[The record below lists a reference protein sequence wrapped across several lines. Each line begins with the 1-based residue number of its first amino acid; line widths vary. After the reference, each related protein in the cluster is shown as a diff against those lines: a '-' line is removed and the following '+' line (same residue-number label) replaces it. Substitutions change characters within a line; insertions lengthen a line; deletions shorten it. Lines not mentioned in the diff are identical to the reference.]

1 MKKNICSKGIF
12 KYYIIWDY
20 GNSCL
25 TIGEG
30 PNLKDFIYFIL
41 IMFGVF
47 LGKITE
53 NYKQE
58 SQNNFKSKIDYI
70 KNSEV
75 LNSIDT
81 LVTYRDSVLLIF
93 K

>member
-1 MKKNICSKGIF
+1 MILIIVISFIIIGVYVIINIS
-12 KYYIIWDY
+12 DA
-20 GNSCL
+20 
-25 TIGEG
+25 G
-30 PNLKDFIYFIL
+30 PDLKDFIYFLL
-41 IMFGVF
+41 IVFGVF
-47 LGKITE
+47 LGGIIE
-53 NYKQE
+53 DYKQE
-58 SQNNFKSKIDYI
+58 SQNNFKSKTDYI

>member
-1 MKKNICSKGIF
+1 MLLSVVISLIIIGVYVIINI
-12 KYYIIWDY
+12 
-20 GNSCL
+20 
-25 TIGEG
+25 IGEG

-41 IMFGVF
+41 IVFGVF
-47 LGKITE
+47 LGSIVE

-58 SQNNFKSKIDYI
+58 SQNSSKSKIDYI

>member
-1 MKKNICSKGIF
+1 MLLSVVISLIIIGVYVIINI
-12 KYYIIWDY
+12 
-20 GNSCL
+20 
-25 TIGEG
+25 IGGG

-41 IMFGVF
+41 IVFGVF

>member
-1 MKKNICSKGIF
+1 MLLIIVVSFIIIGVYVIINIIDEEF
-12 KYYIIWDY
+12 D
-20 GNSCL
+20 
-25 TIGEG
+25 
-30 PNLKDFIYFIL
+30 LKDHIYFIL
-41 IMFGVF
+41 ITLGIF
-47 LGKITE
+47 LGGMIE
-53 NYKQE
+53 DYKQE
-58 SQNNFKSKIDYI
+58 SQNSSKSKIDYT

>member
-1 MKKNICSKGIF
+1 MLLIIVISFIIIGVYVIINIIDK
-12 KYYIIWDY
+12 
-20 GNSCL
+20 
-25 TIGEG
+25 G

-41 IMFGVF
+41 IMFGIF

>member
-1 MKKNICSKGIF
+1 MLLSVVISLIIIGVYVIINI
-12 KYYIIWDY
+12 
-20 GNSCL
+20 
-25 TIGEG
+25 IGEG

-41 IMFGVF
+41 IVFGVF
-47 LGKITE
+47 LGSIMEK
-53 NYKQE
+53 YKQE
-58 SQNNFKSKIDYI
+58 SKNNFKSKIDYI

>member
-1 MKKNICSKGIF
+1 MLLSVVISLIIIGVYVIINI
-12 KYYIIWDY
+12 
-20 GNSCL
+20 
-25 TIGEG
+25 IGEG
-30 PNLKDFIYFIL
+30 PNLKDFIYFIP

-81 LVTYRDSVLLIF
+81 LVTYRDSVLFIF

>member
-1 MKKNICSKGIF
+1 MLLIIVISFIIIGVYVIINIIDK
-12 KYYIIWDY
+12 
-20 GNSCL
+20 
-25 TIGEG
+25 G

-41 IMFGVF
+41 IMLGVF
-47 LGKITE
+47 LGSMIE
-53 NYKQE
+53 DYKQE
-58 SQNNFKSKIDYI
+58 SQNSFKSKIDHT

-75 LNSIDT
+75 LNNIDT

>member
-1 MKKNICSKGIF
+1 MLLSVVISLIIISVYVIINI
-12 KYYIIWDY
+12 
-20 GNSCL
+20 
-25 TIGEG
+25 IGKG

-41 IMFGVF
+41 IVFGVF
-47 LGKITE
+47 LGSIVE

>member
-1 MKKNICSKGIF
+1 MILIIVISFIIIGVYVIINIS
-12 KYYIIWDY
+12 D
-20 GNSCL
+20 
-25 TIGEG
+25 EG
-30 PNLKDFIYFIL
+30 PDLKDFIYFLL
-41 IMFGVF
+41 IVFGVF
-47 LGKITE
+47 LGGIIE
-53 NYKQE
+53 DYKQE

>member
-1 MKKNICSKGIF
+1 MIL
-12 KYYIIWDY
+12 IIVT
-20 GNSCL
+20 SL
-25 TIGEG
+25 FIIGVYVIINTSDEG
-30 PNLKDFIYFIL
+30 PDLKDFIYFLL
-41 IMFGVF
+41 IVFGVF
-47 LGKITE
+47 LGGITE
-53 NYKQE
+53 DYKQE
-58 SQNNFKSKIDYI
+58 SQNNFKSKTDYI

>member
-1 MKKNICSKGIF
+1 MLLSIVISLIIIGVYVIINI
-12 KYYIIWDY
+12 
-20 GNSCL
+20 
-25 TIGEG
+25 IGKG

>member
-1 MKKNICSKGIF
+1 MPLIIVVSFIIIGVYVIINI
-12 KYYIIWDY
+12 
-20 GNSCL
+20 
-25 TIGEG
+25 IGEG

-41 IMFGVF
+41 IVFGVF
-47 LGKITE
+47 LGSIME

>member
-1 MKKNICSKGIF
+1 MLLSVVISLIIIGVYVIINI
-12 KYYIIWDY
+12 
-20 GNSCL
+20 
-25 TIGEG
+25 IGEG

-41 IMFGVF
+41 IVFGVF
-47 LGKITE
+47 LGSIVK

>member
-1 MKKNICSKGIF
+1 MLLIIVVSFIIISVYVIINIIDEEF
-12 KYYIIWDY
+12 D
-20 GNSCL
+20 
-25 TIGEG
+25 
-30 PNLKDFIYFIL
+30 LKDYIYFIL
-41 IMFGVF
+41 IILGIF
-47 LGKITE
+47 LGGI
-53 NYKQE
+53 
-58 SQNNFKSKIDYI
+58 IGDYT

>member
-1 MKKNICSKGIF
+1 MLLSVVISLILIGVYVIINI
-12 KYYIIWDY
+12 
-20 GNSCL
+20 
-25 TIGEG
+25 IGKG

-41 IMFGVF
+41 IVFGVF
-47 LGKITE
+47 LGSIVE

>member
-1 MKKNICSKGIF
+1 MLLIIVISFIIIGVYVIINIIDK
-12 KYYIIWDY
+12 
-20 GNSCL
+20 
-25 TIGEG
+25 G

-41 IMFGVF
+41 IMLGVS
-47 LGKITE
+47 LGGMIE
-53 NYKQE
+53 DYKQE
-58 SQNNFKSKIDYI
+58 SQNSFKSKIDHT

-75 LNSIDT
+75 LNNIDT